1 MNAASFVDELVARL
15 QLSQGSQTL
24 LLLVT
29 QEPLDSMPEE
39 HGLGRASEALSAL
52 LRHAAIDVHALP
64 AAQDAGPSTW
74 VKAMK
79 DTAADAWLTVLMPAG
94 KLLAREVAR
103 RLNAQRQQLQDLSA
117 PLILLV
123 SARTESLIQT
133 DAPDFH
139 TWRAATYVVPSL
151 RELESLA
158 RERGVVQPV
167 RMPEPRSVPA
177 RPPIRFLHL
186 SDLHLR
192 HGDARRYDQ
201 DRVLRGL
208 LDYLRSES
216 GAAPIDLIFATGDLA
231 FSGHADEFAL
241 VAAFLRELM
250 EVTGVPPER
259 VFPVPGNHDVD
270 RSAGR
275 WLLRTLESDD
285 EATAFFISENNRRWH
300 AEKLAAYRRVM
311 SELLGAERGLGLRCG
326 AEAVELVNIRGT
338 PIAVASFNS
347 AWFAQDDED
356 QSKLWLG
363 EPNVDHAGQRIRDS
377 GVALAV
383 ALMHHPLDHL
393 AEPERPHVEDHLERT
408 FDLILRGH
416 LHTHKSRA
424 IRSQR
429 GGYLELAAPAA
440 YQGSKWPNG
449 CFMGSI
455 HLEARRV
462 ELMPLRFGSGADPWM
477 LDTTIFPDDAHRG
490 YRHTFEL
497 RERRTGSQI
506 ASSLAGELERMY
518 AQLGRQE
525 RTQVQRELGVTSTS
539 PGLADE
545 RTLRLL
551 KQSEWLK
558 DFWQAL
564 SRHTHGSSGSE
575 GLTRLAQSMA
585 EHVAVTPVR
594 RISLHHPGAIKQLLW
609 EFAEFWR
616 QQGSVW
622 CEDFSGVAARKL
634 VVGAYFCRAFVG
646 QVRLDAPSPSGG
658 YEYADIL
665 LGGDERAPSHRG
677 VIGVMAEHLS
687 RGSLEGIFTTG
698 DALREGFQA
707 GHAAMILLPGSGL
720 GKGEEGGLTAHFER
734 EGRSVH
740 VLHI

>member
-1 MNAASFVDELVARL
+1 MNAAAFVDELVTRL

-29 QEPLDSMPEE
+29 QETQESVPEE
-39 HGLGRASEALSAL
+39 HGLGRASEVLTSL
-52 LRHAAIDVHALP
+52 LRHASLNVHALQ
-64 AAQDAGPSTW
+64 AAQDAGPSSW

-79 DTAADAWLTVLMPAG
+79 GTSADAWLTVLTPG
-94 KLLAREVAR
+94 RKLLAREVAR

-123 SARTESLIQT
+123 SAQTETLIQT

-151 RELESLA
+151 RELETLA
-158 RERGVVQPV
+158 LQRNVVQVRPV
-167 RMPEPRSVPA
+167 EARRPVST

-201 DRVLRGL
+201 NRVLRGL
-208 LDYLRSES
+208 LDYLGSASS
-216 GAAPIDLIFATGDLA
+216 GPPIDLIFATGDLA

-241 VAAFLRELM
+241 VTEFLRELL
-250 EVTGVPPER
+250 EVTGVPPEHLF
-259 VFPVPGNHDVD
+259 VVPGNHDVD

-285 EATAFFISENNRRWH
+285 EATAFFVSEGNRRWH
-300 AEKLAAYRRVM
+300 AEKLAAYRQAM
-311 SELLGAERGLGLRCG
+311 SDLLGAKRSLGLRCG
-326 AEAVELVNIRGT
+326 AEAVEIVNIRDST
-338 PIAVASFNS
+338 IAIASFNS
-347 AWFAQDDED
+347 SWFAQDDED

-363 EPNVDHAGQRIRDS
+363 EANVDQAGERIRDA
-377 GVALAV
+377 GVALAL

-393 AEPERPHVEDHLERT
+393 AEAERSHVGDHLERT

-416 LHTHKSRA
+416 LHTPKSQA
-424 IRSQR
+424 LRSQR

-449 CFMGSI
+449 CIVGAVD
-455 HLEARRV
+455 LEARRV
-462 ELMPLRFGSGADPWM
+462 ELTPLRFGSGADPWM

-497 RERRTGSQI
+497 RERRTGSQV
-506 ASSLAGELERMY
+506 ATSLAAELERMY
-518 AQLGRQE
+518 TQLGRQE
-525 RTQVQRELGVTSTS
+525 RTQVQRELGVISKS

-545 RTLRLL
+545 TTLRLL
-551 KQSEWLK
+551 KHSEWLK

-564 SRHTHGSSGSE
+564 SRYSRGSSSGDA
-575 GLTRLAQSMA
+575 LTRLAQRMS
-585 EHVAVTPVR
+585 EHVTAPPKPMALSKT
-594 RISLHHPGAIKQLLW
+594 GALKQLLF

-616 QQGSVW
+616 AQGSAW

-634 VVGAYFCRAFVG
+634 VVGAFFCRAFQG
-646 QVRLDAPSPSGG
+646 QVRLDAPSPTGG
-658 YEYADIL
+658 YDYADIL
-665 LGGDERAPSHRG
+665 LGGDERESSRRA
-677 VIGVMAEHLS
+677 VIGVTAEHLS
-687 RGSLEGIFTTG
+687 RGSLEGIFTAG
-698 DALREGFQA
+698 DALRAGFQA
-707 GHAAMILLPGSGL
+707 EHVAMILLPGSGL
-720 GKGEEGGLTAHFER
+720 EKGEGPGLTAHFER
-734 EGRSVH
+734 EGRNVH

>member
-1 MNAASFVDELVARL
+1 MPAARFIDELVARL
-15 QLSQGSQTL
+15 QLTRGSQTL

-29 QEPLDSMPEE
+29 QEPQDSMPEE
-39 HGLGRASEALSAL
+39 HELGRASEMISAL
-52 LRHAAIDVHALP
+52 LRKAALDVQALP
-64 AAQDAGPSTW
+64 AAQDAGPSAW

-79 DTAADAWLTVLMPAG
+79 GASADAWLTVLTPAG
-94 KLLAREVAR
+94 KLLAKEVAR

-123 SARTESLIQT
+123 SARTENLILT

-151 RELESLA
+151 QELENLA
-158 RERGVVQPV
+158 SERGVLRALPMLERRPV
-167 RMPEPRSVPA
+167 MPS

-192 HGDARRYDQ
+192 HGDTRRYDQ
-201 DRVLRGL
+201 ERVLRGL
-208 LDYLRSES
+208 LDTLQRERSAE
-216 GAAPIDLIFATGDLA
+216 PIDLIFVTGDLA
-231 FSGHADEFAL
+231 FSGHPDEFAL
-241 VAAFLRELM
+241 VTRFLRNLLDA
-250 EVTGVPPER
+250 TGVPAEH
-259 VFPVPGNHDVD
+259 VFVVPGNHDVD
-270 RSAGR
+270 RSTGR
-275 WLLRTLESDD
+275 WLLRTLESDE
-285 EATAFFISENNRRWH
+285 EAMAFFVSEGNRRWH
-300 AEKLAAYRRVM
+300 AEKLAAYRQAM
-311 SELLGAERGLGLRCG
+311 AELLGAGRGLGLRCG

-338 PIAVASFNS
+338 SIAVASFNS

-363 EPNVDHAGQRIRDS
+363 EANVDHAGQRIREA

-393 AEPERPHVEDHLERT
+393 AEAERPHVEDHLERT

-449 CFMGSI
+449 CFVGNI
-455 HLEARRV
+455 YLDARRV
-462 ELMPLRFGSGADPWM
+462 ELSPLRFGSGTDPWT

-497 RERRTGSQI
+497 RERRVGTQI
-506 ASSLAGELERMY
+506 ASSLAGEVERMY
-518 AQLGRQE
+518 SLLGRQE

-551 KQSEWLK
+551 RQPEWLK

-564 SRHTHGSSGSE
+564 SRHTHGSSGGE
-575 GLTRLAQSMA
+575 GLTRLAQRMA
-585 EHVAVTPVR
+585 EHVMAPGR
-594 RISLHHPGAIKQLLW
+594 RISLRAPGAIKQLLW
-609 EFAEFWR
+609 EFSEFWR
-616 QQGSVW
+616 EQGSAW

-634 VVGAYFCRAFVG
+634 VVGACFCRIFEG
-646 QVRLDAPSPSGG
+646 QVRLDAPSPTGG
-658 YEYADIL
+658 YEYADIF
-665 LGGDERAPSHRG
+665 LGGDERDPSRRA
-677 VIGVMAEHLS
+677 VIGVMAKHLS
-687 RGSLEGIFTTG
+687 RGNLETLFTTG
-698 DALREGFQA
+698 EALRSGFQA
-707 GHAAMILLPGSGL
+707 EHAAMILLPGSGL
-720 GKGEEGGLTAHFER
+720 ERGEGGLTAHFER